1 MTALDPTPA
10 LPSTDGLSLLPDDW
24 EEGGGGP
31 TSGEARVGAQ
41 RAGTRTRTRSI
52 RPRTGLADTPVTPS
66 VTPQVTP
73 RTGLW
78 RARPSSLASLHAY
91 TRAGGWMPGEQPL
104 PLEAAGMAYGWL
116 IALPVTAVLYGLAW
130 IVQRPS
136 RAAVTALLALV
147 WWLTA

>member
-1 MTALDPTPA
+1 MTALDPTPAA

-24 EEGGGGP
+24 EEGGGGAP
-31 TSGEARVGAQ
+31 AGTRVGAQ
-41 RAGTRTRTRSI
+41 RAGARTRTRSI
-52 RPRTGLADTPVTPS
+52 RARSVSTDTP

-73 RTGLW
+73 RTGMW
-78 RARPSSLASLHAY
+78 RARPSSLAAIHEY

-130 IVQRPS
+130 VVQRPS
-136 RAAVTALLALV
+136 RAAVTALLVLV
-147 WWLTA
+147 WWLTV